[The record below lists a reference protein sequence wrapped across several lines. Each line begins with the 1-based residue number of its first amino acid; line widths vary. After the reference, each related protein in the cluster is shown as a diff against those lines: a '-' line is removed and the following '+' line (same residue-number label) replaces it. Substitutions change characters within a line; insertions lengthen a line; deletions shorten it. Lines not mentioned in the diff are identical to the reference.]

1 MAEFKIDG
9 RMTVRTLKENFK
21 NTFEGTLRVYDGREK
36 ADDSATLA
44 SIRKYDVKTGEYV
57 CRGSRTVGKFI
68 KEMEEVFGI
77 SVKVASPDDWV
88 LALDGITLANLK
100 NIKKNAT
107 KADMEELVAYKRKG
121 EEMDEEDYDDDYD
134 DDGENDKFEI
144 KDGVC
149 IIPEGTTEIEEY
161 AFFNKDALTNIVI
174 PDSVTEIGE
183 WAFKSCGLTSVVIP
197 DSVTKIGD
205 DAFSDCCA
213 LTSVVISN
221 SVTKI
226 GYNAFSDCQALTS
239 IKVAEGNPKYD
250 SRGGCNAI
258 IETESNKLLFGCQ
271 STVIPDSVT
280 EIGGGAFSNCCAL
293 TSIEIPTSVTEIGD
307 CAFFGCT
314 GLTSVVIPDSVTE
327 IRKSAFEECSNLIS
341 MKVTDDNPKYDSRGG
356 CNAIIETESNKLL
369 FGCQSAIIPDSVTEI
384 GENVFSNCKGLT
396 SIVIPSSVTE
406 IGRYAFFGCT
416 GLTNVEIH
424 SSEIEFG
431 RGVFSD
437 CENLKSIKV
446 PANTADYF
454 KEILPEELHDLIVEM
469 GESDGNQAKTTKKS
483 YPVFDFALKKIDW
496 ELTEDN
502 IEKYREEIDNYGVVV
517 VRALNEDEDFETK
530 VICNGDVA
538 DLLYDAME
546 SVEDFEN
553 DDWPE
558 VNVYYSTLC
567 EVYGTK
573 EKVWK
578 CGEYIFRVLGSYLGD
593 DGYDWGAETGY
604 ELLCR
609 VKWLD
614 DDIVDVWKTDK
625 RGDYKDDVDEDM
637 VEEMLEKHSE
647 KSND

>member
-36 ADDSATLA
+36 ADDNATLA
-44 SIRKYDVKTGEYV
+44 SIRKNDVKTGEYV

-77 SVKVASPDDWV
+77 SIKVASPDDWV

-134 DDGENDKFEI
+134 DDDENDKFEI

-149 IIPEGTTEIEEY
+149 IIPEGTTEIGDY
-161 AFFNKDALTNIVI
+161 AFNSCDELTSIVI
-174 PDSVTEIGE
+174 PNSVTSIGECAFEGCIGLTSIEIPNSVTKIDYSAFQDCNGLTSVVIPNSVTEIGDS
-183 WAFKSCGLTSVVIP
+183 AFDGCWELTSIEIP
-197 DSVTKIGD
+197 DSVTKIGRR
-205 DAFSDCCA
+205 AFLYCEG
-213 LTSVVISN
+213 LTN
-221 SVTKI
+221 
-226 GYNAFSDCQALTS
+226 
-239 IKVAEGNPKYD
+239 IKVAEGNPVYD

-258 IETESNKLLFGCQ
+258 IETESNKLLEGCQ

-280 EIGGGAFSNCCAL
+280 EIGGSAFHGRTVL
-293 TSIEIPTSVTEIGD
+293 TSIE
-307 CAFFGCT
+307 
-314 GLTSVVIPDSVTE
+314 
-327 IRKSAFEECSNLIS
+327 
-341 MKVTDDNPKYDSRGG
+341 
-356 CNAIIETESNKLL
+356 
-369 FGCQSAIIPDSVTEI
+369 IPDSVTEI
-384 GENVFSNCKGLT
+384 GECAFQGCTRLT
-396 SIVIPSSVTE
+396 SVEISDSVTE
-406 IGRYAFFGCT
+406 IGCYAFACCGLINIVIPDSVTNIGGSAFKNCT

-437 CENLKSIKV
+437 CKNLKSIKV
-446 PANTADYF
+446 PSNTADYF

-469 GESDGNQAKTTKKS
+469 GECDGNQAKTTKKS

-502 IEKYREEIDNYGVVV
+502 IEKYREEIDDYGVVV

-538 DLLYDAME
+538 DLLYNAME
-546 SVEDFEN
+546 CVEDFEN

-614 DDIVDVWKTDK
+614 DDIVNVWKTDK

-637 VEEMLEKHSE
+637 VEEMLAKHSE

>member
-21 NTFEGTLRVYDGREK
+21 NTFEGTLRIYDGREK

-44 SIRKYDVKTGEYV
+44 SIRKNDVKTGEYV

-68 KEMEEVFGI
+68 EEMEEVFGI
-77 SVKVASPDDWV
+77 SIKVASPDDWV

-134 DDGENDKFEI
+134 DDDENDKFEI

-149 IIPEGTTEIEEY
+149 IIPEGTTEIGDY
-161 AFFNKDALTNIVI
+161 AFNSCDELTSIVI
-174 PDSVTEIGE
+174 PNSVTSIGECAFEGCIGLTSIEIPNSVTKIDYSAFQDCNGLTSVVIPNSVTEIGDS
-183 WAFKSCGLTSVVIP
+183 AFDGCWKLTSIEIP
-197 DSVTKIGD
+197 DSVTKIGRC
-205 DAFSDCCA
+205 AFAYCEG
-213 LTSVVISN
+213 LTN
-221 SVTKI
+221 
-226 GYNAFSDCQALTS
+226 
-239 IKVAEGNPKYD
+239 IKVADGNPVYD

-280 EIGGGAFSNCCAL
+280 EIGKSAFHGRTVL
-293 TSIEIPTSVTEIGD
+293 TSIEIPDSVTEIGD
-307 CAFFGCT
+307 CAFQGCT
-314 GLTSVVIPDSVTE
+314 RLTSVEISDSVTEIGCYAFACCGLTNIVIPDSVTN
-327 IRKSAFEECSNLIS
+327 IGGSAFN
-341 MKVTDDNPKYDSRGG
+341 N
-356 CNAIIETESNKLL
+356 
-369 FGCQSAIIPDSVTEI
+369 
-384 GENVFSNCKGLT
+384 
-396 SIVIPSSVTE
+396 
-406 IGRYAFFGCT
+406 CT

-431 RGVFSD
+431 RGVFSY

-578 CGEYIFRVLGSYLGD
+578 CREYIFRVLGSYLGD

-614 DDIVDVWKTDK
+614 DDIVNVWKTDK

>member
-44 SIRKYDVKTGEYV
+44 SIRKNDVKTGEYV

-68 KEMEEVFGI
+68 EEMEEVFGI
-77 SVKVASPDDWV
+77 SIKVASPDDWV

-149 IIPEGTTEIEEY
+149 IIPEGTT
-161 AFFNKDALTNIVI
+161 
-174 PDSVTEIGE
+174 
-183 WAFKSCGLTSVVIP
+183 
-197 DSVTKIGD
+197 
-205 DAFSDCCA
+205 
-213 LTSVVISN
+213 
-221 SVTKI
+221 KI
-226 GYNAFSDCQALTS
+226 GYNAFSDCRALTS
-239 IKVAEGNPKYD
+239 IKVAEDNPKYD

-293 TSIEIPTSVTEIGD
+293 TSIEIPTSVTEIGN
-307 CAFFGCT
+307 CAFYGCT

-327 IRKSAFEECSNLIS
+327 IRESVFEECSNLIS

-369 FGCQSAIIPDSVTEI
+369 FGCQSTIIPDSVTEI

-406 IGRYAFFGCT
+406 IGDYAFGCT

-431 RGVFSD
+431 RGVFSH

-454 KEILPEELHDLIVEM
+454 KEILPEKLHDLIVEM

-517 VRALNEDEDFETK
+517 VRALNEDDDLETK

-553 DDWPE
+553 DDCHG

-578 CGEYIFRVLGSYLGD
+578 CGEYIFRVLGAYLGD
-593 DGYDWGAETGY
+593 DGYYWGG
-604 ELLCR
+604 R
-609 VKWLD
+609 D
-614 DDIVDVWKTDK
+614 GI
-625 RGDYKDDVDEDM
+625 
-637 VEEMLEKHSE
+637 
-647 KSND
+647 